1 MGDFGDIQIDI
12 AQVNY
17 QKQPGRIRLSMSHV
31 LWDPDLVGEKQIIEI
46 PKIRNQKIS
55 ADGKTKVQIQL
66 QMTDGKER
74 VPYFQLFLGF
84 VDKNCF
90 KNVCE
95 SMLWRMR
102 FILPT
107 TRLPEKRKK
116 CATRSKST

>member
-74 VPYFQLFLGF
+74 VPYFQLFFGI
-84 VDKNCF
+84 CG
-90 KNVCE
+90 
-95 SMLWRMR
+95 
-102 FILPT
+102 
-107 TRLPEKRKK
+107 
-116 CATRSKST
+116 